1 MIYKDRGG
9 FYIKE
14 REGRDYYNN
23 YVSTDNVYWLERYYR
38 QSKSIIG
45 LRRLVVTAQCTSKQE
60 AEPYTFI
67 IYSRADNESDM
78 NEDYILPHGNNNN
91 CYSQRPYY
99 KTSKAVLDEQD
110 QLLTSGMRAQEVYDK
125 LLDKSGG
132 PWQASSQSSEPRD
145 VKQVLNR
152 KSKLQ
157 SRKDD
162 SKENK
167 DSRERSDEI
176 IAMINAQK
184 DLSIIKGV
192 LSSPTAYY
200 FILHTEEQIQDI
212 LMFCCKD
219 PAAVLGT
226 DITFGLC
233 NLWVTDTSYR
243 NKRLLNPQRGKH
255 PVFLGPSISPRG
267 IWYLAVLQLNYWQ
280 PTLH

>member
-1 MIYKDRGG
+1 M
-9 FYIKE
+9 
-14 REGRDYYNN
+14 
-23 YVSTDNVYWLERYYR
+23 
-38 QSKSIIG
+38 
-45 LRRLVVTAQCTSKQE
+45 
-60 AEPYTFI
+60 
-67 IYSRADNESDM
+67 
-78 NEDYILPHGNNNN
+78 
-91 CYSQRPYY
+91 
-99 KTSKAVLDEQD
+99 DEQD
-110 QLLTSGMRAQEVYDK
+110 QLLTSGMRAQDVYDK

-132 PWQASSQSSEPRD
+132 PWQTSSQSSEPRD

-184 DLSIIKGV
+184 DLPIIKGV

-200 FILHTEEQIQDI
+200 LILQTEEHIQDI

-233 NLWVTDTSYR
+233 NLWVKDTGYR
-243 NKRLLNPQRGKH
+243 NKRILNPQNNLS
-255 PVFLGPSISPRG
+255 V
-267 IWYLAVLQLNYWQ
+267 WDLA
-280 PTLH
+280 

>member
-1 MIYKDRGG
+1 MHKDQGG

-14 REGRDYYNN
+14 SEERDYYNN
-23 YVSTDNVYWLERYYR
+23 YVSPDNVYWLERYYR

-45 LRRLVVTAQCTSKQE
+45 LRRLVVTAKCASKQE
-60 AEPYTFI
+60 AEPYTCI
-67 IYSRADNESDM
+67 IYSREDNESDM

-110 QLLTSGMRAQEVYDK
+110 QLLTLGMRAQEVYDK

-157 SRKDD
+157 SRKDG

-184 DLSIIKGV
+184 DLHIIEGV

-212 LMFCCKD
+212 FD
-219 PAAVLGT
+219 VL
-226 DITFGLC
+226 L
-233 NLWVTDTSYR
+233 
-243 NKRLLNPQRGKH
+243 
-255 PVFLGPSISPRG
+255 
-267 IWYLAVLQLNYWQ
+267 
-280 PTLH
+280 